1 MAYALVIGL
10 VASSPELLWAIAVDP
25 RLQNAS
31 TTKRPKPLF
40 DLEESIITTSKEQPF
55 LETLWLWEQA
65 AIYSWMYGQNNV
77 QSID

>member
-1 MAYALVIGL
+1 M
-10 VASSPELLWAIAVDP
+10 AVDP

-31 TTKRPKPLF
+31 PTKRPKPLF
-40 DLEESIITTSKEQPF
+40 DLEESVIATTKEQPF
-55 LETLWLWEQA
+55 LATLWLWEQA